1 MTTSIP
7 VNSPIV
13 VTVTPQASPTV
24 NLNQITVGPINQP
37 NVAYTHTQGTSS
49 ATWVINHNLGYN
61 PNVTVQDSAQT
72 TVEGNVSYTSVSSLT
87 ITFSGAFSG
96 KAYLS

>member
-1 MTTSIP
+1 MTIP
-7 VNSPIV
+7 VSSPIV
-13 VTVTPQASPTV
+13 VTVTPQASPAV
-24 NLNQITVGPINQP
+24 NLNTITVGPINQP

-49 ATWVINHNLGYN
+49 ATWVINHYLGWN
-61 PNVTVQDSAQT
+61 PNVTVQDSAGT
-72 TVEGNVSYTSVSSLT
+72 TVEGNISYTNNNSLS